1 MLENDDVDPI
11 LNDDPAPKEPEPKV
25 EEKDEE
31 KEEPGQDEEKL
42 LDDEEKE
49 EVKEDEKEPS
59 EEDEKEEKD
68 PEIPEGRVSP
78 KEVKAAFPEIYKKF
92 PDLRRVIAHE
102 YEYAKVFGNIE
113 TARGAAQA
121 LENFDEFGKKIL
133 AGDSDYFLKQVHEQ
147 SPEAYEKF
155 TLGFLETVKNQSRET
170 FAKIITP
177 YVKQILRSAQSR
189 NDENGNYKKAGL
201 WLQKMLQLQSL
212 DDEAP
217 DPKIVQKEQELEQT
231 RKGLETDRAR
241 TFVTDTM
248 DENKERLMGI
258 IKRDLDPESV
268 MTPGMQKA
276 AAREV
281 FEQIDELLSKDEAHL
296 NRMNQAW
303 KLAKQNGFNRASKD
317 QIIRVYLERV
327 KRVLPGI
334 RQKVREDYLGPRR
347 KGDAED
353 KPTRKSYIPSSG
365 SSGSGKERKLDPK
378 KLDKDFY
385 NKHTDQEILDMD

>member
-11 LNDDPAPKEPEPKV
+11 LNDDPASKEPESKV

-31 KEEPGQDEEKL
+31 KEKPVQDEEKL
-42 LDDEEKE
+42 LGDDEKE

-68 PEIPEGRVSP
+68 SEIPEGRVSP

-155 TLGFLETVKNQSRET
+155 TLGFLETVKSQSRET
-170 FAKIITP
+170 FAKILTP
-177 YVKQILRSAQSR
+177 YIKQILKSAQSR
-189 NDENGNYKKAGL
+189 NDEDGNYKRAGL

-217 DPKIVQKEQELEQT
+217 DPKIVQKEEELS
-231 RKGLETDRAR
+231 RKEREIGLSQAR
-241 TFVTDTM
+241 TWVQDTL
-248 DENKERLMGI
+248 DENKERTMAKINDG
-258 IKRDLDPESV
+258 LDPEEV
-268 MTPGMQKA
+268 MTPAMRKA
-276 AAREV
+276 AAKDV
-281 FEQIDELLSKDEAHL
+281 FDQLDELLSNDQQHMAK
-296 NRMNQAW
+296 MNQLW
-303 KLAKQNGFNRASKD
+303 KQAKQNGFNRPSREVLF
-317 QIIRVYLERV
+317 RVYLERV

-347 KGDAED
+347 KGDSED
-353 KPTRKSYIPSSG
+353 KPTRKNYIPSSG